1 MLYVLFILGLILL
14 AFGGDTMV
22 NGSVG
27 VAKKLKVFVESTF
40 VRDFM
45 LYFLVKKHQIACN
58 RYSYVIYL
66 YVE

>member
-1 MLYVLFILGLILL
+1 MKILHQRYD
-14 AFGGDTMV
+14 FFF
-22 NGSVG
+22 
-27 VAKKLKVFVESTF
+27 KKLEVFVESTF